1 MERPINKPSV
11 VGEFLRQCDC
21 FGHPITFTYKR
32 YPEYRSK
39 QGGLISLSVFIGMLI
54 YSIVIFKETVKRE
67 VYTVTSST
75 TKRDLFFENTT
86 LSLIKDN
93 FDIAYMLSGIKNKTV
108 MDNIQEYLSIFFL
121 KSHYEYLLDPVE

>member
-1 MERPINKPSV
+1 
-11 VGEFLRQCDC
+11 
-21 FGHPITFTYKR
+21 
-32 YPEYRSK
+32 
-39 QGGLISLSVFIGMLI
+39 MLI
-54 YSIVIFKETVKRE
+54 YSIIIFKETVKRE

-86 LSLIKDN
+86 LSLTKDN